1 MERQNKTFHFSYFKN
16 ISKATIFSFE
26 FFKGFFNG
34 RYGTSPDGSGSADIL
49 VQTNESNQQPWPT
62 NIFREI
68 SITFIQ
74 YQLQMACS
82 DTHSCILVSYQ
93 PKTNKVNFFF
103 N

>member
-49 VQTNESNQQPWPT
+49 VQTNESNQ
-62 NIFREI
+62 
-68 SITFIQ
+68 
-74 YQLQMACS
+74 
-82 DTHSCILVSYQ
+82 
-93 PKTNKVNFFF
+93 
-103 N
+103 